1 MFCRGVGPEM
11 NYKLITNGFLGSVGS
26 TVGSVGSFVG
36 SVQYIPD
43 EIKV

>member
-1 MFCRGVGPEM
+1 MGGVGPEM
-11 NYKLITNGFLGSVGS
+11 DYKLITDGFLGSVGS